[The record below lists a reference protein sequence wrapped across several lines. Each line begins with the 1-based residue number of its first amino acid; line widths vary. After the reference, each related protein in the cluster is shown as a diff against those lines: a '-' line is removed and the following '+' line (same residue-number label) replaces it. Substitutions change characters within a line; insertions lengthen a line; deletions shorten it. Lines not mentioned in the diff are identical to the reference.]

1 MTKCGKGLLP
11 ECEYYTSAGCVSPFN
26 CPYKVEEISI
36 NSATSTLDTGIQ
48 KYFQGLVKVGI
59 IPQEPVNYDAATL
72 KMYIAHLEDE
82 NAELR
87 AKLETAVEL
96 PCKLGDMVYKVYDK
110 CDGSNCP
117 YNGCFGQWRCLYKGK
132 QRCEPFIS
140 TEQFCYGDIPFINKT
155 VFTSKEAAEAR
166 LKEIK
171 EEI

>member
-1 MTKCGKGLLP
+1 MTEK
-11 ECEYYTSAGCVSPFN
+11 ET
-26 CPYKVEEISI
+26 
-36 NSATSTLDTGIQ
+36 IQ
-48 KYFQGLVKVGI
+48 KIYEAIKLVDCMQYNPLVDFNYLRAKGAYNI
-59 IPQEPVNYDAATL
+59 IKNQVEHIEA
-72 KMYIAHLEDE
+72 E

-87 AKLETAVEL
+87 ARLETAVEL
-96 PCKLGDMVYKVYDK
+96 ACKLGDMVYKVYDK

-155 VFTSKEAAEAR
+155 VFTSKEAAEAK